1 MWNIAINTFRE
12 IIRNKY
18 LYMIVFFAIIFIIFS
33 LFLSELTIW
42 DTNKIIIDFW
52 IAMIEFFW
60 IISVLFIWS
69 QLLFKEIEWKTI
81 FLILSKPIKRK
92 DFIIWKFFGFSMA
105 IFLIFI
111 IKSIIFLSILFF
123 KNIEITNIIIWS
135 IVNTFLKFE
144 IIMALVF
151 FFSSFM
157 GSLITI
163 ITAFLL
169 YIVGNSYSI
178 IMDIFT
184 KSKDLFLIY
193 FWKILNILIPPFEAL
208 NTKDLIWNFSNLTNI
223 YLFSNL
229 WISIIY
235 IILLLI
241 FTSLIFNKKDFQ

>member
-123 KNIEITNIIIWS
+123 KNIEITNLIIWS

-169 YIVGNSYSI
+169 
-178 IMDIFT
+178 
-184 KSKDLFLIY
+184 
-193 FWKILNILIPPFEAL
+193 
-208 NTKDLIWNFSNLTNI
+208 
-223 YLFSNL
+223 
-229 WISIIY
+229 
-235 IILLLI
+235 
-241 FTSLIFNKKDFQ
+241 